1 MTIRVD
7 SYDFDGC
14 TGSHKALPPKG
25 IAELN
30 LALIKEKLSQ
40 ADQYSSRFVVTGSN
54 RQSYKIESNN
64 AFNSGASIP
73 VIREL
78 AERTKS
84 TFIPLTLADVCNRR
98 MLGHYLSTY
107 DKAMTAY
114 DIDFDKSTN
123 GFTMQTVNHCSGIEL
138 FEFDSFDFCDKKIN
152 LLFLQLQYFANH
164 YPGKIEFNFYDDRGD
179 IISALNKFF
188 CANPSFLPKGV
199 NLNLINYI
207 NNGKTHKKEH
217 TLTGQ
222 ADVDVDYEKTTRI
235 MGEMAKAQGQ
245 VKKYDLSFIT
255 AEKIALYRANPKTI
269 APQKRALSKVSG
281 GPSSFFTKGVATC
294 QTEAASGA
302 FDSSLTALPSVSS
315 LIARRKARKLKALSS
330 APDGETPS
338 AGLKTN

>member
-14 TGSHKALPPKG
+14 TGSHQALPPKG

-54 RQSYKIESNN
+54 RQSYKLESNN

-84 TFIPLTLADVCNRR
+84 TFIPLTLADVCNHR
-98 MLGHYLSTY
+98 MLGHYLATY

-207 NNGKTHKKEH
+207 NNGKTHKTEH

-255 AEKIALYRANPKTI
+255 AEKIALYRANPKAI
-269 APQKRALSKVSG
+269 APQKRALSKVSD

-294 QTEAASGA
+294 PTEAASGA
-302 FDSSLTALPSVSS
+302 LGSSLTALPSVSS
-315 LIARRKARKLKALSS
+315 LIARRKARKLKAVSS